1 MEICKTMLVF
11 FLVSST
17 LLSALTAS
25 RNLKEISS
33 ENIKAAEEDE
43 ALMDLMMSGGVLEE
57 KRYDEVLGRG
67 RGRGRMNMET
77 IIINDYSGTGA
88 NTHHDPKPPGSND

>member
-11 FLVSST
+11 FLVVSST

-43 ALMDLMMSGGVLEE
+43 ALMDLMSG
-57 KRYDEVLGRG
+57 
-67 RGRGRMNMET
+67 
-77 IIINDYSGTGA
+77 GTGA

>member
-11 FLVSST
+11 FLVVSST

-67 RGRGRMNMET
+67 RGRMNMET
-77 IIINDYSGTGA
+77 IINDYSGTGA